1 MKKYLKHIALLC
13 VLMLGAMSSQAQ
25 TWKKVYANDE
35 NGKPLMGDKQE
46 LIRAIEEGAEV
57 RVMLVYPNVP
67 NQEYFTPAENIWV
80 KNGEVTIQNISQ
92 VSVNDDYTFQYDP
105 YYWMIMVNTQGELEA
120 TRWLVGEHTT
130 KGRNKQKASVTW
142 FVR

>member
-1 MKKYLKHIALLC
+1 MNKILKRIALTGA
-13 VLMLGAMSSQAQ
+13 LMLCGISSQAQ
-25 TWKKVYANDE
+25 SWKKVYANDE
-35 NGKPLMGDKQE
+35 NGMAVMGSKKK
-46 LIRAIEEGAEV
+46 LIKAIEEGAEV
-57 RVMLVYPNVP
+57 RVMLVYPSHP
-67 NQEYFTPAENIWV
+67 GQEYFTPAENIWV